1 MGNKKYPT
9 IIIFIF
15 FCLCLVENSKAETLD
30 FACQFYGEEGLAA
43 DFWIVDASLPYVLH
57 KAGSQFGKI
66 EVYDLR
72 YDIENINSKGV
83 SFSKRA
89 LDRKALRMYK
99 LNFLDDLVDL
109 AEGDFSNI
117 ERSINRQLTFFERKE
132 LKKMARSLYNLEIFM
147 FIDFK
152 SLEFTFYFPEI
163 KFELNFP
170 NLPARLKNY
179 KQVESFRKGNCDL
192 I

>member
-15 FCLCLVENSKAETLD
+15 FCLCLVKNSKAETLD

-43 DFWIVDASLPYVLH
+43 DLWIVDKSLPYVLH

-83 SFSKRA
+83 
-89 LDRKALRMYK
+89 
-99 LNFLDDLVDL
+99 
-109 AEGDFSNI
+109 I
-117 ERSINRQLTFFERKE
+117 I
-132 LKKMARSLYNLEIFM
+132 
-147 FIDFK
+147 
-152 SLEFTFYFPEI
+152 
-163 KFELNFP
+163 
-170 NLPARLKNY
+170 
-179 KQVESFRKGNCDL
+179 
-192 I
+192 

>member
-1 MGNKKYPT
+1 M
-9 IIIFIF
+9 
-15 FCLCLVENSKAETLD
+15 L
-30 FACQFYGEEGLAA
+30 
-43 DFWIVDASLPYVLH
+43 
-57 KAGSQFGKI
+57 
-66 EVYDLR
+66 
-72 YDIENINSKGV
+72 
-83 SFSKRA
+83 SFSKRV

-99 LNFLDDLVDL
+99 LNFLYDLVDL

-132 LKKMARSLYNLEIFM
+132 LKKMAKSLYDLEIFM

-163 KFELNFP
+163 KFELNFQ
-170 NLPARLKNY
+170 NLPDRLKNY
-179 KQVESFRKGNCDL
+179 KQTESFRKGYCDL